1 MLCIMASIHRSKG
14 RANWYCAFTDAA
26 GKRRF
31 RSTGVTDR
39 SEAKLICNNMEL
51 AVREARRGSLSQKR
65 ARALIEGTIGLII
78 GSSGESHEKASTQEF
93 IQNWISDIKTKVAV
107 STFESYSGIVKAFL
121 SFLGKRTTDS
131 IARITV
137 KDIRAYRDSSLKVL
151 STGTVNCRL
160 RMLNLI
166 FDSAIAEDLMDK
178 NPARSVGQVARVDKQ
193 TRRPFT
199 DQELRTALS
208 AAPPEWQTAI
218 FIGYYTGLRL
228 GDVANLKW
236 ENVDL
241 RLGEYSVKTQK
252 TGRQVINALAAPLLR
267 HLGLI
272 ARSINSPY
280 LLPGLAKRA
289 TNKLSIE
296 FNGILAKAGL
306 IEKTN
311 YRNYKAEGRRRKYS
325 GLSFHCLRHTTTSA
339 LKNTGTTSAIAG
351 DIVGHDSEA
360 ISRNYTKIDTET
372 KREALNRLPDIT
384 TITLIA

>member
-1 MLCIMASIHRSKG
+1 MASIHRSQG
-14 RANWYCAFTDAA
+14 RSNWYCAFTDAS

-31 RSTGVTDR
+31 RSTGVKDR

-51 AVREARRGSLSQKR
+51 AVREARSRSLSQKR
-65 ARALIEGTIGLII
+65 ARALIEGTIGLIK
-78 GSSGESHEKASTQEF
+78 GSSGESLEKASAQEF
-93 IQNWISDIKTKVAV
+93 IQNWMSDIKTRVAL
-107 STFESYSGIVKAFL
+107 STFESYSGIAKAFL
-121 SFLGKRTTDS
+121 RFLGKRTTDS

-151 STGTVNCRL
+151 STGTVNCHL

-166 FDSAIAEDLMDK
+166 FDSAVAEDLMDK
-178 NPARSVGQVARVDKQ
+178 NPARSVGQVARFDKQ

-208 AAPPEWQTAI
+208 SAPPEWKTAI

-267 HLGLI
+267 HLERISGF
-272 ARSINSPY
+272 SDSPY
-280 LLPGLAKRA
+280 LMPGLAERA

-296 FNGILAKAGL
+296 FNAILGKAGL

-311 YRNYKAEGRRRKYS
+311 YRKYKAEGRRRKYA

-351 DIVGHDSEA
+351 DIVGHDSEG
-360 ISRNYTKIDTET
+360 ISRNYPKIETET
-372 KREALNRLPDIT
+372 KRKALNRLPDIT
-384 TITLIA
+384 AMTEIS